1 MPSPSQDWPLE
12 IDVHA
17 VRSLLDENQDF
28 LLLDCREPTEHS
40 LVNIQ
45 AATLIPMGEVA
56 QRVDELVEFRDKRIV
71 VHCHHGGRSLMVT
84 QWLREQGFT
93 QAQNMTGGIDS
104 WSLEIDRSLPRY

>member
-1 MPSPSQDWPLE
+1 MPQSSQACPLE

-17 VRSLLDENQDF
+17 VHSLLEERQDF

-45 AATLIPMGEVA
+45 AATLIPMGELQ
-56 QRVDELVEFRDKRIV
+56 QRVAELSEFRDKRIV

-84 QWLREQGFT
+84 QWLREQGFAR
-93 QAQNMTGGIDS
+93 AQNMSGGIDA

>member
-45 AATLIPMGEVA
+45 YSGAEPLES
-56 QRVDELVEFRDKRIV
+56 E
-71 VHCHHGGRSLMVT
+71 RSRT
-84 QWLREQGFT
+84 SSP
-93 QAQNMTGGIDS
+93 IDS
-104 WSLEIDRSLPRY
+104 RQGTSVCGL